1 MFTMTR
7 KTLVRLLTATMFL
20 SCTLQTKAQD
30 VSSLKISQLSD
41 QQVIQIWQQ
50 FAANGVSESDA
61 MKALVKR
68 GLKPSD
74 VTVFK
79 KRLVSLQSSTKS
91 KFNTQSIIKDT
102 TDFMRD
108 SSWVME
114 VPDVRKR
121 SSRYGYDFFANP
133 FTSFEPNLRIATPK
147 NYVLGPDDALNI
159 TLTGQNETEIQA
171 KINPDGY
178 INIAYAGLVSVNG
191 LTMEQATARI
201 KTKLAQVYP
210 LLKSGQTK
218 LSVTLDAYRT
228 ISVFIIGEAERP
240 GKYSVSSLASLFN
253 VLYLSG
259 GPTENGTLRNIKLI
273 RNNKAVASFDLYEFL
288 QRGSFSQDIR
298 LEDQDVISFP
308 VYGKRVQL
316 DGQVK
321 RPAIYELLDKETLS
335 QALAYAGG
343 FSDSA
348 YTDRLKVMQRMGKE
362 KVLRDVDAAV
372 FSSYLPSQADSIYA
386 ERLNPAF
393 ENSVSITGAV
403 YRPGKYGFNNAL
415 SLSKLIAQADGL
427 RTDAFLNRGYIKRL
441 STNREREMIAFDLSK
456 PDGTSAN
463 DLLLKQ
469 GDSVHI
475 PTRDELT
482 PLQYVT
488 IEGFVRTPGKYV
500 YRSGMQLQDL
510 IIMAGGFSADAA
522 FHRVEV
528 SRLDKNRSDTLANT
542 LLSVNKLELDSS
554 LAGATGKYM
563 LEPQDY
569 IFVPRLLNYR
579 SLGEVKVSGEVLF
592 PGSFA
597 LERRDETIGDVIA
610 RAGGLNKFGA
620 IENAQVFR
628 NGVRVGINL
637 ANASSGSANFRL
649 LPNDSLFI
657 PRNDPFV
664 EVAGAVYNPQLLK
677 HQSNRFRYYISAA
690 GGVKQNG
697 SLGRSYVQYGNG
709 INRRTGKFLFLRFY
723 PAVKPGSKII
733 VPEIDRSNRGLN
745 AGELTAVSGILSA
758 LVGLLAILK
767 L

>member
-1 MFTMTR
+1 MFTMMR
-7 KTLVRLLTATMFL
+7 KTYFRLLTTICILAVA
-20 SCTLQTKAQD
+20 LQIKAQD
-30 VSSLKISQLSD
+30 ISSLKVSQLSD

-68 GLKPSD
+68 GLKPAD
-74 VTVFK
+74 VTAFK
-79 KRLVSLQSSTKS
+79 KRLVGLQASTKS

-108 SSWVME
+108 SSWVIE
-114 VPDVRKR
+114 VPDVKRR

-147 NYVLGPDDALNI
+147 NYVMGPDDVLNI
-159 TLTGQNETEIQA
+159 TLTGQNEAELTA
-171 KINPDGY
+171 KVNPDGN
-178 INIAYAGLVSVNG
+178 INLQYAGLVSVNG
-191 LTMEQATARI
+191 LTIEQATARI
-201 KTKLAQVYP
+201 RMKLGQVYP
-210 LLKSGQTK
+210 LLRNGQTK
-218 LSVTLDAYRT
+218 LTVTMDAYRT

-240 GKYSVSSLASLFN
+240 GKYAISSLASLFN

-259 GPTENGTLRNIKLI
+259 GPTENGTLRDIRLI
-273 RNNKAVASFDLYEFL
+273 RNNKTVASFDLYEFL

-308 VYGKRVQL
+308 VHGKRVQI

-321 RPAIYELLDKETLS
+321 RPAIYELHEKETLS
-335 QALAYAGG
+335 KLLEYAGG
-343 FSDSA
+343 FGDSA

-362 KVLRDVDAAV
+362 KILRDVDAAV
-372 FSSYLPSQADSIYA
+372 FASYLPAHADSIYA
-386 ERLNPAF
+386 EQLNPAF
-393 ENSVSITGAV
+393 ENSITITGAI
-403 YRPGKYGFNNAL
+403 YRPGKYGFQESMTL
-415 SLSKLIAQADGL
+415 GKLIQKADGL

-441 STNREREMIAFDLSK
+441 SASREREMIAFDLSNLAAGA
-456 PDGTSAN
+456 DN
-463 DLLLKQ
+463 VVLRQ
-469 GDSVHI
+469 GDSIHI

-482 PLQYVT
+482 PIQYIT
-488 IEGFVRTPGKYV
+488 IEGYVRNPGKYV
-500 YRSGMQLQDL
+500 FRSGMQLQDL
-510 IIMAGGFSADAA
+510 IVMAGGFSTDAA
-522 FHRVEV
+522 YHRVEV

-554 LAGATGKYM
+554 LSGMNGRYA

-579 SLGEVKVSGEVLF
+579 SLGEVKVGGEVLF
-592 PGSFA
+592 PGHFA
-597 LERRDETIGDVIA
+597 LERRDETIGDVIK
-610 RAGGLNKFGA
+610 RAGGRNQFGA

-637 ANASSGSANFRL
+637 GNANSGSANFRL

-709 INRRTGKFLFLRFY
+709 INKRTGKFLFIRFY
-723 PAVKPGSKII
+723 PAVKPGSRII
-733 VPEIDRSNRGLN
+733 VPEIDRTNRGLS